1 MNIVVLI
8 VTLLITALLLAIGYW
23 WYRKNKPVHSFIGV
37 DFGANSIQPRRIKN
51 LFGPFKVKRND
62 GQKVQFPV
70 PAGYH
75 MPRQDGKG
83 NLFFGDL
90 STGQLFKPHRE
101 PDKDGKPGN
110 IVLDF
115 AHGIFL
121 EKALSDGRVG
131 LIVSSTKGS
140 GGIKLEHV
148 AILVGITLLAVIVSI
163 YMYARMGGVAIIQ
176 LVPGLF

>member
-8 VTLLITALLLAIGYW
+8 VSLLITSLLLAIGYW
-23 WYRKNKPVHSFIGV
+23 WYRKNKPVNTFIGV

-51 LFGPFKVKRND
+51 LFGPFRVKRND
-62 GQKVQFPV
+62 GQRVNFPV

-75 MPRQDGKG
+75 VPRQDGKG

-90 STGQLFKPHRE
+90 ATGQLFKPVKQG
-101 PDKDGKPGN
+101 DN
-110 IVLDF
+110 ILLDF

-131 LIVSSTKGS
+131 LIVSSTKGAS
-140 GGIKLEHV
+140 GIKLEHV
-148 AILVGITLLAVIVSI
+148 AILVVITLLAVIVSI
-163 YMYARMGGVAIIQ
+163 YMYARMGGIA
-176 LVPGLF
+176 